1 MFDYSLKKDNFINNK
16 YIVAFGARRTIKYQ
30 ISGDYYTEDCLI
42 FTNMFLCGKMCGKDF
57 N

>member
-1 MFDYSLKKDNFINNK
+1 MFDFRINYECIIDNK

-42 FTNMFLCGKMCGKDF
+42 FKNMFLCGKMCGKDF
-57 N
+57 K